1 MIISGTKIKLLESET
16 IPDTCTFCG
25 NSNCVDINVMQK
37 YTHVFWLPFV
47 PIGKSAQSK
56 CRHCKHT
63 LEGKELPDSFQEV
76 YQRNKL
82 SSKAPVWMYS
92 GLLLVFFLISFGVYS
107 SNKNDQK
114 NLQLVAA
121 PQAGDVYHLRTSNSQ
136 YTLARVNAVKG
147 DTVFLL
153 WSKME
158 TDKITGLSK
167 ILAIGNDAFN
177 DSAEP
182 ILLSDLKHKLETDEI
197 IDIER

>member
-1 MIISGTKIKLLESET
+1 
-16 IPDTCTFCG
+16 
-25 NSNCVDINVMQK
+25 
-37 YTHVFWLPFV
+37 
-47 PIGKSAQSK
+47 
-56 CRHCKHT
+56 
-63 LEGKELPDSFQEV
+63 
-76 YQRNKL
+76 
-82 SSKAPVWMYS
+82 MYS

>member
-1 MIISGTKIKLLESET
+1 MIISGTKIILLESET

-25 NSNCVDINVMQK
+25 NNNCVDVNVMQK
-37 YTHVFWLPFV
+37 YSHVFWIPFF

-56 CRHCKHT
+56 CRHCKHI

-82 SSKAPVWMYS
+82 ITKTPVWMFT
-92 GLLLVFFLISFGVYS
+92 GVFLVLFLIAFGVYS
-107 SNKNDQK
+107 SNKNDEK
-114 NLQLVAA
+114 NLLLISE
-121 PQAGDVYHLRTSNSQ
+121 PRAGDVYHMRTSNSQ

-177 DSAEP
+177 DTAEP
-182 ILLSDLKHKLETDEI
+182 VLLSDLKHKLESDEI